1 MTFVIIII
9 HNVLPQGTL
18 PLCQDVKLKCLC
30 SAHRETMWPCPP
42 VNDCRKEE
50 INTCPPIL
58 PDKWPFYFTS
68 SPPLLLCSR
77 KETGIQIPVRWL
89 LTWVFFLVC
98 FCFCFWDTTLPS
110 SLSASFLNKVVL
122 LASIPHLS
130 FYLPVLWRLEQ
141 AWTQCQDVQSYNHI

>member
-1 MTFVIIII
+1 MLFAAFVIIII

-18 PLCQDVKLKCLC
+18 PLCQDVKLKRLC
-30 SAHRETMWPCPP
+30 STHRETMWPCPP

-77 KETGIQIPVRWL
+77 KENGIKIQVRWL
-89 LTWVFFLVC
+89 LTFFFFL
-98 FCFCFWDTTLPS
+98 DTILPTS
-110 SLSASFLNKVVL
+110 QSASFLNKVVF

-130 FYLPVLWRLEQ
+130 LYLPVLWWLEQ
-141 AWTQCQDVQSYNHI
+141 AWTQYQDVQSYNHI